1 MTARRDWPKPD
12 LLQQRR
18 VELGLPPDPVA
29 VEPLPRLLLKGA
41 VLGVVLLLAPLALLL
56 FLGKQQRRLEAEVVE
71 LAPVEVRVGDAQIRL
86 KTMNKDTSTLKQQTK
101 RIAAQL
107 VALRSGSGLLEQM
120 RQVTPEGVRLLSVAA
135 LPSQLLIKGEAEG
148 NDAFERINAL
158 ALNLEALV
166 DVLPYGTTVQKA
178 TSNDDG
184 LIAFSLEVA
193 LDPSSQA
200 TPERLRE
207 LGANGLARRYELL
220 QEKGI
225 AL

>member
-1 MTARRDWPKPD
+1 MTARQAWPKPD

-29 VEPLPRLLLKGA
+29 FEPLPRLLLKGA

-56 FLGKQQRRLEAEVVE
+56 FLEKQQRRLEAEVVE
-71 LAPVEVRVGDAQIRL
+71 LAPVEVRVGDAQVRL

-158 ALNLEALV
+158 ALNLEVLV
-166 DVLPYGTTVQKA
+166 DVFPYGTTVQKA
-178 TSNDDG
+178 SSNDDG

-193 LDPSSQA
+193 LDPSSQS